1 LEYEPTNTSWTTVRA
16 LLGDLCASLL
26 TSVVYS
32 FAFHKSE
39 RKPSVSTEGPPPTRG
54 SHKRLN
60 SIDDDDWEERPESL
74 HTVPYGSK
82 QNSADPSDQ
91 LTVSSDVNSSEDN
104 DVDSLDSP
112 RFYGDGSRRGY
123 DGGAEPNERSNLLPP
138 PGLNTSEYYDKSNA
152 SESRAGLSSESSQ
165 RRQSRRTNWPN
176 EFQSAST
183 ERRGNTTGAKEM
195 EYLVRLGLV
204 CLP

>member
-60 SIDDDDWEERPESL
+60 SIDGDDWEERPESL
-74 HTVPYGSK
+74 DTVPYGSK

-91 LTVSSDVNSSEDN
+91 LTVSSDVNSRY
-104 DVDSLDSP
+104 VDILL
-112 RFYGDGSRRGY
+112 FYQFIVVG
-123 DGGAEPNERSNLLPP
+123 
-138 PGLNTSEYYDKSNA
+138 
-152 SESRAGLSSESSQ
+152 
-165 RRQSRRTNWPN
+165 
-176 EFQSAST
+176 AST
-183 ERRGNTTGAKEM
+183 HSLMA
-195 EYLVRLGLV
+195 VQ
-204 CLP
+204 